1 MPIHIRCALVLVI
14 CLLAGS
20 ALLDL
25 FISQLAALGP
35 G

>member
-1 MPIHIRCALVLVI
+1 MPFHIRGVLALII

-20 ALLDL
+20 ALLEL
-25 FISQLAALGP
+25 ISAQLAAMGW